1 MTTPTS
7 WSSTSPSVVQH
18 MPVKT
23 SGKRSQTVPVRQAK
37 RGNIPE
43 VPALPEPFS
52 ASRAN
57 SALSSKE
64 VKRSPSR
71 KRTPLSTPAPTP
83 PPRTSSAKQS
93 LSRSSSRS
101 RKPQQLTPPS
111 SEPEGSPVSRRTQKD
126 MDNIADVLP
135 RDSVTRAHG
144 DLQQSL
150 AAQWVQQGQPVMMP
164 WGTDS
169 NRARVWAGRP
179 KDHGIVEHVLDA
191 DTRERDLIRSGHQPI
206 TPSETVPTVPE
217 SPSRLGKLSRLG
229 IFGRRGK
236 SPAKEVERSPRKLQR
251 RGPATGT
258 GHEGYGR
265 YGLRGRKASQETASA
280 NNSESERSVSSTRRA
295 PVFSSKGSASRSSSR
310 HHRNSQSD
318 LDEFASNRMKPVPII
333 GGSGNSL
340 RSESDSRVDVFDRTL
355 QPLGSDLREAMPSPD
370 VSIFGN
376 TADLLDHVHSQEP
389 RPTLAV
395 RRSQRF
401 GKDSE
406 TFNIPTSIRTDQIS
420 VPLYVTSL
428 DEGRASAVAI
438 STSTPS
444 STAEYNRGDAG
455 STRTKDKRTRRLR
468 WNIFRRKETEV
479 ESQKTFIPPSASP
492 EEMTVTIST
501 VPAPRSMPYYAM
513 MDSESEV
520 NHNEHV
526 GDFLEQVIE
535 SPAISPLMRE
545 YEPDYM
551 QTKHAQQGYNE
562 EPYLPPAPTSPP
574 HFFASPLPA
583 VPLPSPHEQ
592 PPLQPEQPSQK
603 PPRLPRVGRIPQVV
617 PRAEREHKPSRSSF
631 SQPFARTSA
640 PEIVSDQSA
649 DAEPPQTLSFQ
660 PRIDILPSTTFSP
673 LGNARPAAAALGEPE
688 FLRFPSRQ
696 ASERSASSSS
706 EGVLSIIGPPLIPR
720 LHTEEYIARHT
731 RPADASTPQSPTID
745 DVWNEYDDFIDHVMS
760 PSGTRSVNRFT
771 ERQVAGPRPIQGSQ
785 ANSSL
790 MEALHARSKKANVE
804 LSRPEVRGVQRP
816 LVRKPV
822 MTLNS
827 ARTIADPP
835 STPTRLAGEDIR
847 LRRSRIVSALDPVS
861 PLSIRDFLRDYETAQ
876 RNSASMADRTSIPA
890 IASSLELLP
899 TTKNTVVMNVGPSHQ
914 ENVDLLDV
922 VARNKDPVG
931 QSELHYA
938 SLMVAKWLSFGRVL
952 FSPAHDEIHTIPER
966 RIIVIDGL
974 GNEDWAIYCAV
985 NYEAQKAFVYD
996 LKEKASKRASNGSRT
1011 SPNVAGNHRR
1021 TEIASFHERFP
1032 FPSAYFCAVV
1042 VRFPPAMAEAKMKN
1056 IMSECR
1062 RILLPGGY
1070 LELML
1075 LDLDIVNM
1083 GVQTRRAVRE
1093 LKFRMTTADRQISL
1107 RPIIDNVQSMLGAR
1121 GFSNISR
1128 CVVGVPVAGRP
1139 SRSTDSSSSSR
1150 SSGGSDGFTQPGLGD
1165 ARQATA
1171 SPRMAF
1177 GQGRKE
1183 TNLSLNDLIADHSD
1197 NADAKISKIVSRT
1210 ARTWWQH
1217 CFEASVISD
1226 GNLAKS
1232 IFADKNV
1239 LGECK
1244 SRGSSF
1250 KMLIAYAQRPVFE
1263 GRRRT
1268 MSESAVAT
1276 LATAGA
1282 HRQAQASSSASHTA

>member
-640 PEIVSDQSA
+640 PEI
-649 DAEPPQTLSFQ
+649 
-660 PRIDILPSTTFSP
+660 
-673 LGNARPAAAALGEPE
+673 
-688 FLRFPSRQ
+688 
-696 ASERSASSSS
+696 
-706 EGVLSIIGPPLIPR
+706 
-720 LHTEEYIARHT
+720 
-731 RPADASTPQSPTID
+731 
-745 DVWNEYDDFIDHVMS
+745 
-760 PSGTRSVNRFT
+760 
-771 ERQVAGPRPIQGSQ
+771 
-785 ANSSL
+785 
-790 MEALHARSKKANVE
+790 
-804 LSRPEVRGVQRP
+804 
-816 LVRKPV
+816 
-822 MTLNS
+822 
-827 ARTIADPP
+827 
-835 STPTRLAGEDIR
+835 
-847 LRRSRIVSALDPVS
+847 
-861 PLSIRDFLRDYETAQ
+861 
-876 RNSASMADRTSIPA
+876 
-890 IASSLELLP
+890 
-899 TTKNTVVMNVGPSHQ
+899 NTVVMNVGPSHQ

>member
-1 MTTPTS
+1 
-7 WSSTSPSVVQH
+7 

-23 SGKRSQTVPVRQAK
+23 VGKRLHTVPVRQAN

-43 VPALPEPFS
+43 VPALPESFS
-52 ASRAN
+52 ASGAN

-101 RKPQQLTPPS
+101 RIPQQPTPPS
-111 SEPEGSPVSRRTQKD
+111 SEPEGSPLPRRTQKD
-126 MDNIADVLP
+126 MDNIADTLHQ
-135 RDSVTRAHG
+135 DSVTRAHG

-150 AAQWVQQGQPVMMP
+150 AAQWVKQGQPVTVP
-164 WGTDS
+164 WAADRD
-169 NRARVWAGRP
+169 RARLWPERP
-179 KDHGIVEHVLDA
+179 EDQGMVEHVLGA
-191 DTRERDLIRSGHQPI
+191 DEREGDLVPSGHHPI
-206 TPSETVPTVPE
+206 TPPETIPAVPE
-217 SPSRLGKLSRLG
+217 SPSRLGKLSRLA

-251 RGPATGT
+251 RGPTTGT

-265 YGLRGRKASQETASA
+265 YGRRGRKASQETASA
-280 NNSESERSVSSTRRA
+280 NNSESERSVSSTRRI
-295 PVFSSKGSASRSSSR
+295 PLFSSKGSASRSSSR

-318 LDEFASNRMKPVPII
+318 LDEFVSTRMKPVPII

-340 RSESDSRVDVFDRTL
+340 RSESDSRVDVSDRTL
-355 QPLGSDLREAMPSPD
+355 QPLDSDLQGATPSPD
-370 VSIFGN
+370 VQILED
-376 TADLLDHVHSQEP
+376 TADLPNRVYNQER
-389 RPTLAV
+389 RPNLAV

-420 VPLYVTSL
+420 VPLYVTSQ

-444 STAEYNRGDAG
+444 STTEFNRGDAG
-455 STRTKDKRTRRLR
+455 STKTKDKRTRRLR
-468 WNIFRRKETEV
+468 WNIFRRKDTDM
-479 ESQKTFIPPSASP
+479 ESQKTYIPPSTSP

-501 VPAPRSMPYYAM
+501 IPAPRSMPYYAM

-520 NHNEHV
+520 NNNEHV
-526 GDFLEQVIE
+526 GDFLEQVVD
-535 SPAISPLMRE
+535 SPAISPLMGE

-551 QTKHAQQGYNE
+551 QTEHAQQGYDE
-562 EPYLPPAPTSPP
+562 EPYLPTAPTSPP

-583 VPLPSPHEQ
+583 VPLQSPREQ
-592 PPLQPEQPSQK
+592 PPLRPEQPSQR

-631 SQPFARTSA
+631 SQPFARSSA
-640 PEIVSDQSA
+640 PDIVSDQSA
-649 DAEPPQTLSFQ
+649 VAEPTQTLSFQ
-660 PRIDILPSTTFSP
+660 PRIDILPSTTFNP
-673 LGNARPAAAALGEPE
+673 LESAKPVAAALGEPE
-688 FLRFPSRQ
+688 FLRFPSSQ
-696 ASERSASSSS
+696 ASETSASSSS
-706 EGVLSIIGPPLIPR
+706 EGVLSILGPPLIPM
-720 LHTEEYIARHT
+720 LHTEEYIARHA
-731 RPADASTPQSPTID
+731 RPADASMPQSLTTD
-745 DVWNEYDDFIDHVMS
+745 EVWNEYDDFIDHVMS
-760 PSGTRSVNRFT
+760 PSGTRMSGNRFAD
-771 ERQVAGPRPIQGSQ
+771 RQVAGLRPIHGSQ
-785 ANSSL
+785 ANSSPT
-790 MEALHARSKKANVE
+790 EALHARSKKTNVE

-822 MTLNS
+822 MTLKP
-827 ARTIADPP
+827 ATAIADKA
-835 STPTRLAGEDIR
+835 STPMRVAAEDIR
-847 LRRSRIVSALDPVS
+847 LRRSRIVSALHHSMDPAS

-876 RNSASMADRTSIPA
+876 RNSASTADRTSIPA
-890 IASSLELLP
+890 TASSLELLP
-899 TTKNTVVMNVGPSHQ
+899 TTKGTAETDIGPSHQ
-914 ENVDLLDV
+914 ENADLLDV

-966 RIIVIDGL
+966 RILVIDGL

-985 NYEAQKAFVYD
+985 NYEAQKAVVYD
-996 LKEKASKRASNGSRT
+996 LKEKASKRASKGSRV
-1011 SPNVAGNHRR
+1011 SENGAGNHRR
-1021 TEIASFHERFP
+1021 AEIASFHERFP

-1070 LELML
+1070 IELML

-1107 RPIIDNVQSMLGAR
+1107 RPIIDNVQSVLGAR

-1150 SSGGSDGFTQPGLGD
+1150 SSGGSEGFTQPGLGD
-1165 ARQATA
+1165 ARQVTA

-1197 NADAKISKIVSRT
+1197 DADARISKIVSRT

-1268 MSESAVAT
+1268 MSESAVST

-1282 HRQAQASSSASHTA
+1282 HRQAQASSSGSRTA